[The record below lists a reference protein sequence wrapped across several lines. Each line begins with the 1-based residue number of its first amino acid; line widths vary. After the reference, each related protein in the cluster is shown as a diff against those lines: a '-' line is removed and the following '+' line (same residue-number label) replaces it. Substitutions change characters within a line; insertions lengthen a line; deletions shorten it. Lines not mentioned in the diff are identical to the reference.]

1 MAISF
6 YNAGDN
12 AIYDSGQHFVPQEK
26 YRLGYTPPAT
36 PEPVPVPGGGITNT
50 NAFNNSGGGG
60 NFNFGSGNAFGYGS
74 PVNEVNVR
82 TFNPQSNDPT
92 GSVANAQT
100 MYNKA
105 SNAGPMVET
114 FSGMRPSNQVMDYY
128 NEQIMNNKEQYGAQ
142 GQYKSPYDDTVD
154 LGYKGRDSSTSL
166 RRNKFGNIIDTV
178 TNFIPGVG
186 MAKKGI
192 KFLGGLLPQGNDNG
206 PGGGTYGIGGLSDAQ
221 KEQYNTLAGQGML
234 FNGQNGFKT
243 LTGKN
248 FNAKN
253 YAQGQIDIYNKK
265 GYDEYTV
272 DEDDVYDA
280 SGKKLTGFL
289 KKQYLEA
296 SSMYKTTEKQKKE
309 AEEQKKQEE
318 ATKTAVTMQTNNFVP
333 PSGTPGG
340 GTAYDYSGRDNQYGT
355 HDSTISNK
363 QAQTNQESYRGGN
376 GGNQN
381 QGGDTE
387 SQTNSQAGK
396 GGFADYAR
404 GGRAGYFF
412 GGRVNYRAGGRVSF
426 KNGGL
431 ASIL

>member
-36 PEPVPVPGGGITNT
+36 PEPLTNMPVNGGITNT
-50 NAFNNSGGGG
+50 KAFNNSGG

-92 GSVANAQT
+92 GSVASAQEA
-100 MYNKA
+100 YNQFEDVKDKSIY
-105 SNAGPMVET
+105 SN
-114 FSGMRPSNQVMDYY
+114 Y
-128 NEQIMNNKEQYGAQ
+128 NDINNLIQDNRQNYGAQ

-206 PGGGTYGIGGLSDAQ
+206 PGGGTYGIAGLSDAQ

-318 ATKTAVTMQTNNFVP
+318 ETKAAAQKTQQTREAATADRARAANAAVYESADKQGFTDGQ
-333 PSGTPGG
+333 GG
-340 GTAYDYSGRDNQYGT
+340 GFGSKSTGTNENFSNNSGR
-355 HDSTISNK
+355 
-363 QAQTNQESYRGGN
+363 
-376 GGNQN
+376 
-381 QGGDTE
+381 
-387 SQTNSQAGK
+387 
-396 GGFADYAR
+396 
-404 GGRAGYFF
+404 GRTGYFF

>member
-36 PEPVPVPGGGITNT
+36 PEPLTNMPVNGGITNT
-50 NAFNNSGGGG
+50 KAFNNSGGG

-92 GSVANAQT
+92 GSVASAQEA
-100 MYNKA
+100 YNQFEDVKDKSIY
-105 SNAGPMVET
+105 SN
-114 FSGMRPSNQVMDYY
+114 Y
-128 NEQIMNNKEQYGAQ
+128 NDINNLIQDNRQNYGAQ

-154 LGYKGRDSSTSL
+154 LGYKGRDTSTSL

-206 PGGGTYGIGGLSDAQ
+206 PGGGTYGIGGLSDTQ
-221 KEQYNTLAGQGML
+221 KEAYNTLAGQGML

-248 FNAKN
+248 FT
-253 YAQGQIDIYNKK
+253 GK
-265 GYDEYTV
+265 GYMEGQEKIYKDKFAEMNEDEI
-272 DEDDVYDA
+272 A
-280 SGKKLTGFL
+280 ALTGFQ

-296 SSMYKTTEKQKKE
+296 SLMYKTTQKQKKE
-309 AEEQKKQEE
+309 AEEQKKQNEIE
-318 ATKTAVTMQTNNFVP
+318 AKQAAIREKEYASQGKSDPNDQSRTGS
-333 PSGTPGG
+333 SGRRPGSGGNVERRDSGPDRNTDSG
-340 GTAYDYSGRDNQYGT
+340 GTTYDSGGREGFGYGL
-355 HDSTISNK
+355 K
-363 QAQTNQESYRGGN
+363 E
-376 GGNQN
+376 
-381 QGGDTE
+381 
-387 SQTNSQAGK
+387 
-396 GGFADYAR
+396 

-412 GGRVNYRAGGRVSF
+412 GGRVNYKKGGRVSF

>member
-36 PEPVPVPGGGITNT
+36 PEPLTNMPVNGGITNT
-50 NAFNNSGGGG
+50 KAFNNSGGG

-92 GSVANAQT
+92 GSVANAQEA
-100 MYNKA
+100 YNQFEDVKDKSIY
-105 SNAGPMVET
+105 SN
-114 FSGMRPSNQVMDYY
+114 Y
-128 NEQIMNNKEQYGAQ
+128 NDINNLIQDNRQNYGAQ

-206 PGGGTYGIGGLSDAQ
+206 PGGGTYGIAGLSDAQ

-248 FNAKN
+248 FT
-253 YAQGQIDIYNKK
+253 GK
-265 GYDEYTV
+265 GYMEGQEKIYKDKFAEMNEDEI
-272 DEDDVYDA
+272 A
-280 SGKKLTGFL
+280 ALTGFQ

-296 SSMYKTTEKQKKE
+296 SLMYKTTQKQKKE
-309 AEEQKKQEE
+309 AEEQKKQNEIE
-318 ATKTAVTMQTNNFVP
+318 AKQAAIREKEYASQGKSDPNDQSRTGS
-333 PSGTPGG
+333 SGRRPGSGGNVERRDSGPDRNTDSG
-340 GTAYDYSGRDNQYGT
+340 GTTYDSGGREGFGYGL
-355 HDSTISNK
+355 K
-363 QAQTNQESYRGGN
+363 E
-376 GGNQN
+376 
-381 QGGDTE
+381 
-387 SQTNSQAGK
+387 
-396 GGFADYAR
+396 

>member
-36 PEPVPVPGGGITNT
+36 PEPLTNMPVNGGITNT
-50 NAFNNSGGGG
+50 KAFNNSGGG

-92 GSVANAQT
+92 GSVANAQEA
-100 MYNKA
+100 YNQFEDVK
-105 SNAGPMVET
+105 
-114 FSGMRPSNQVMDYY
+114 D
-128 NEQIMNNKEQYGAQ
+128 INNLIQDNRQNYGAQ

-154 LGYKGRDSSTSL
+154 LGYKGRDTSTSL

-206 PGGGTYGIGGLSDAQ
+206 PGGGTYGIGGLSDTQ
-221 KEQYNTLAGQGML
+221 KEAYNTLAGQGML

-248 FNAKN
+248 FT
-253 YAQGQIDIYNKK
+253 GK
-265 GYDEYTV
+265 GYMEGQEKIYKDKFAEMNEDEI
-272 DEDDVYDA
+272 A
-280 SGKKLTGFL
+280 ALTGFQ

-296 SSMYKTTEKQKKE
+296 SLMYKTTQKQKKE
-309 AEEQKKQEE
+309 AEEQKKQNEIE
-318 ATKTAVTMQTNNFVP
+318 AKQAAIREKEYASQGKSDPNDQSRTGS
-333 PSGTPGG
+333 SGRRPGSGGNVERRDSGPDRNTDSG
-340 GTAYDYSGRDNQYGT
+340 GTTYDSGGREGFGYGL
-355 HDSTISNK
+355 K
-363 QAQTNQESYRGGN
+363 E
-376 GGNQN
+376 
-381 QGGDTE
+381 
-387 SQTNSQAGK
+387 
-396 GGFADYAR
+396 

-412 GGRVNYRAGGRVSF
+412 GGRVNYKKGGRVSF

>member
-36 PEPVPVPGGGITNT
+36 PEPLTNMPVNGGITNT
-50 NAFNNSGGGG
+50 KAFNNSGGG

-92 GSVANAQT
+92 GSVANAQEA
-100 MYNKA
+100 YNQFEDVKDKSIY
-105 SNAGPMVET
+105 SN
-114 FSGMRPSNQVMDYY
+114 Y
-128 NEQIMNNKEQYGAQ
+128 NDINNLIQDNRQNYGAQ

-154 LGYKGRDSSTSL
+154 LGYKGRDTSTSL

-206 PGGGTYGIGGLSDAQ
+206 PGGGTYGIGGLSDTQ
-221 KEQYNTLAGQGML
+221 KEAYNTLAGQGML

-248 FNAKN
+248 FT
-253 YAQGQIDIYNKK
+253 GK
-265 GYDEYTV
+265 GYMEGQEKIYKDKFAEMNEDEI
-272 DEDDVYDA
+272 A
-280 SGKKLTGFL
+280 ALTGFQ

-296 SSMYKTTEKQKKE
+296 SLMYKTTQKQKKE
-309 AEEQKKQEE
+309 AEEQKKQNEIE
-318 ATKTAVTMQTNNFVP
+318 AKQAAIREKEYASQGKSDPNDQSRTGS
-333 PSGTPGG
+333 SGRRPGSGGNVERRDSGPDRNTDSG
-340 GTAYDYSGRDNQYGT
+340 GTTYDSGGREGFGYGL
-355 HDSTISNK
+355 K
-363 QAQTNQESYRGGN
+363 E
-376 GGNQN
+376 
-381 QGGDTE
+381 
-387 SQTNSQAGK
+387 
-396 GGFADYAR
+396 

-412 GGRVNYRAGGRVSF
+412 GGRVNYKKGGRVSF

>member
-36 PEPVPVPGGGITNT
+36 PEPLTNMPVNGGITNT
-50 NAFNNSGGGG
+50 KAFNNSG
-60 NFNFGSGNAFGYGS
+60 NDFNFGSGNAFGYGS

-105 SNAGPMVET
+105 SNAGAMVET

-206 PGGGTYGIGGLSDAQ
+206 PGGGTYGIAGLSDAQ

-280 SGKKLTGFL
+280 SGKKLNGFL

-318 ATKTAVTMQTNNFVP
+318 ETKAAAQKTQQTREAATADKARAANAAVYESADKQGFTDGQ
-333 PSGTPGG
+333 GG
-340 GTAYDYSGRDNQYGT
+340 GFSNP
-355 HDSTISNK
+355 STPVLNPQVLMKTFLII
-363 QAQTNQESYRGGN
+363 QVEEEP
-376 GGNQN
+376 
-381 QGGDTE
+381 DTFLVVE
-387 SQTNSQAGK
+387 
-396 GGFADYAR
+396 
-404 GGRAGYFF
+404 
-412 GGRVNYRAGGRVSF
+412 
-426 KNGGL
+426 
-431 ASIL
+431 